1 MDNAGLEDVRVAGCA
16 GVEVLRR
23 QPVMGFM

>member
-1 MDNAGLEDVRVAGCA
+1 MNNAESEDVRAAACA